1 MRDNKSLG
9 SFCLDT
15 KTGASTITQSDEV
28 CICKNYCFEENLVFI
43 QTRYSK
49 FQFFTK
55 GMNQN
60 LVVENFVARD
70 IIRMSLNKPV
80 TQTILANNN

>member
-28 CICKNYCFEENLVFI
+28 CICKNYCFEENLVFV
-43 QTRYSK
+43 QTRYNQ
-49 FQFFTK
+49 FQFLTD

-60 LVVENFVARD
+60 LVVEDVVARD
-70 IIRMSLNKPV
+70 
-80 TQTILANNN
+80 TIDEFE